1 MTARIIAP
9 GLTVAAAR
17 RAMASAFRAAGLD
30 TPELDARLIAEHALG
45 LDRTAIT
52 AADGRLI
59 SDAEASSLNGYAA
72 RRLAHEPIARIRGR
86 KEFWSLDLRVTP
98 DVLVPRPE
106 TETLVEAA
114 LAAIGKDRRNEALK
128 IADLGTGSGALLLAL
143 LYELP
148 HATGVATDRS
158 LAALAVARINAHAL
172 GLASRAA
179 FVACDYGTALRG
191 GSDLIVTNPPYIPA
205 GDIATL
211 APEVRDF
218 DPRAALDGGTDG
230 LNAYRALAA
239 DAARLLRPHGL
250 MIVECGYRQAEA
262 IAMLF
267 VNAGLSVPR
276 PAVADLSGIPRAL
289 VVICDDSH
297 SLRHKKALG
306 KCLGSD

>member
-9 GLTVAAAR
+9 GLAVAAAR
-17 RAMASAFRAAGLD
+17 RAMTSAFRAAGLD
-30 TPELDARLIAEHALG
+30 TPELDARLIAQDALR
-45 LDRTAIT
+45 LDRTSIA

-59 SDAEASSLNGYAA
+59 SEAEAERLNEYAA
-72 RRLAHEPIARIRGR
+72 RRLAHEPIARILGR
-86 KEFWSLDLRVTP
+86 KEFWSLDLLVTP

-114 LAAIGKDRRNEALK
+114 LAAIGNDRRNEALK

-143 LYELP
+143 LHELP
-148 HATGVATDRS
+148 HATGIATDRS
-158 LAALAVARINAHAL
+158 IAALAVARANAQAL
-172 GLASRAA
+172 GLDARAA

-191 GSDLIVTNPPYIPA
+191 GFDLIVTNPPYIPA
-205 GDIATL
+205 DDIATL
-211 APEVRDF
+211 APEVRNF
-218 DPRAALDGGTDG
+218 DPRSALDGGPDG
-230 LNAYRALAA
+230 LDAYRAIAT

-250 MIVECGYRQAEA
+250 MIVECGYGQAEA

-267 VNAGLSVPR
+267 VSAGLSVPQ
-276 PAVADLSGIPRAL
+276 PAQADLSGIPRAL